1 MSRRNKAVV
10 IRFTE
15 DEWRTL
21 NDKVKKAK
29 LPREKFCRA
38 ILLGAKVN
46 VPPDADYVSL
56 INEVRRVGVNLNQ
69 LIRVAH
75 VLPSHVDTR
84 RIDFALDDIHAVS
97 DLLCETFRKVVK

>member
-15 DEWRTL
+15 DEWRLL

-46 VPPDADYVSL
+46 APPDADYVSL
-56 INEVRRVGVNLNQ
+56 IFEVRRVGSNLNQ
-69 LIRVAH
+69 YNYISVNANIIIK
-75 VLPSHVDTR
+75 S
-84 RIDFALDDIHAVS
+84 IN
-97 DLLCETFRKVVK
+97 RKVIYYGKH